1 MLQDVGTI
9 PQCCTYNAN
18 ANAYITGFY
27 KLNGCIPW
35 ADMAENPT
43 SHFTSGSWPN
53 CDYRLEEPSHM
64 KSMGINTLLGHWL
77 RLTKKGKQP
86 LVLKKMSDQ
95 LSDTPAKSL
104 GKGKKK
110 ATYIDTD
117 EMDKENQLDEE
128 QNAPGTDQ
136 LADKNV
142 TIQDDIRQSNSEQAD
157 TPMNQAHITSRAMQ
171 DAPTPPVSEGS
182 TGSGTDKVPDGK
194 TFPPSPRSTACSQQ
208 TWMTFLKFLTDNK
221 QYHRLLSL
229 LGKAKACILLPY
241 NIVNNFVY
249 RLAIYYQPIPPPG
262 CHGCPR
268 TTIYLRHSM
277 NTIHRP
283 VFQPFTDGP

>member
-1 MLQDVGTI
+1 MKVSNFRVHT
-9 PQCCTYNAN
+9 
-18 ANAYITGFY
+18 
-27 KLNGCIPW
+27 
-35 ADMAENPT
+35 
-43 SHFTSGSWPN
+43 
-53 CDYRLEEPSHM
+53 EEFE
-64 KSMGINTLLGHWL
+64 
-77 RLTKKGKQP
+77 
-86 LVLKKMSDQ
+86 
-95 LSDTPAKSL
+95 
-104 GKGKKK
+104 
-110 ATYIDTD
+110 TD
-117 EMDKENQLDEE
+117 ETDKENQSDEE
-128 QNAPGTDQ
+128 QDASGTDQ

-157 TPMNQAHITSRAMQ
+157 TPMNQAHITLRATQ
-171 DAPTPPVSEGS
+171 DAPTLPVSEGS

-194 TFPPSPRSTACSQQ
+194 TFPPSPRSAAHSQQ
-208 TWMTFLKFLTDNK
+208 TWMTFLKSLSDNK

-262 CHGCPR
+262 CHGCPQ

-277 NTIHRP
+277 NTNHHP